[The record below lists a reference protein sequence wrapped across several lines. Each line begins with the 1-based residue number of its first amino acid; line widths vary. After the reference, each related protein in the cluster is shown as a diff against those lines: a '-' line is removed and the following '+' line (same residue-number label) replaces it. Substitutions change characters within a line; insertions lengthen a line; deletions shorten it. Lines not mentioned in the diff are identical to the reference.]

1 MRTVTKRLSPYLMKS
16 EKGIIGRGPAPY
28 DGREGMFLRL
38 SKRNKSLA
46 NSEDESEDDP
56 RLLGISH
63 LKGTPS
69 SLKNRRSELE
79 LKEGEFRTPV

>member
-1 MRTVTKRLSPYLMKS
+1 MKS
-16 EKGIIGRGPAPY
+16 EKGIIGQGPVPY

-38 SKRNKSLA
+38 SKRNKNPA

-63 LKGTPS
+63 LKWTPS
-69 SLKNRRSELE
+69 SLKIRRSELE
-79 LKEGEFRTPV
+79 LKEGEFRTAV

>member
-1 MRTVTKRLSPYLMKS
+1 MTIERACSCT
-16 EKGIIGRGPAPY
+16 
-28 DGREGMFLRL
+28 L

-46 NSEDESEDDP
+46 NLEDESEDDL

-69 SLKNRRSELE
+69 SLKILRSELE
-79 LKEGEFRTPV
+79 LKEGGFRTLV

>member
-1 MRTVTKRLSPYLMKS
+1 MKS
-16 EKGIIGRGPAPY
+16 EKGIIGQGPVPY
-28 DGREGMFLRL
+28 YGRESMFLRL
-38 SKRNKSLA
+38 SKRNKNSA
-46 NSEDESEDDP
+46 NSEDEREDDP

-69 SLKNRRSELE
+69 SLKIRRSELE